1 MLSCVVVCIN
11 QIIMSYQVQ
20 LFPLEVKKAYF
31 LSKSPGFLEKVEN
44 LIPFTAGQKQRLKD
58 RLSKYGYRQ
67 QRTDPYG
74 HHYVFDEDESI
85 NALLTDHGLYF
96 SATGE
101 GAFEIGMTASEFTDT
116 EEFAKYDPQNGGWEE
131 I

>member
-1 MLSCVVVCIN
+1 
-11 QIIMSYQVQ
+11 MSYQVQ

-74 HHYVFDEDESI
+74 HHYTMGYIFRQQVKGHLKL
-85 NALLTDHGLYF
+85 A
-96 SATGE
+96 
-101 GAFEIGMTASEFTDT
+101 
-116 EEFAKYDPQNGGWEE
+116 
-131 I
+131 